1 MSAGSS
7 TVNSKAH
14 WTLETALA
22 DVPKPVTAPSSSP
35 LAFLHILEKLK
46 TTPREGWR
54 RHGVSHGESISDH
67 MYRMSIISMLCP
79 DPVVNRDHCVK
90 MAVVHDMAESLV
102 GDITPVD
109 GVAKSIFPTHPLYDY
124 EFNLCCASDEKHSRE
139 LQTMKYLTQTL
150 LTPSNPQIADE
161 IMSLWEEYEDGSTRE
176 AIFVKDVDKFE
187 LLCQAVEYEK
197 KCEGQKDLSEFLWV
211 ANGIKTDYV
220 KKWALDL
227 LEERDSF
234 WRDIEAKKE

>member
-1 MSAGSS
+1 MGSTDMPAGSS
-7 TVNSKAH
+7 TVNSKVH

-22 DVPKPVTAPSSSP
+22 NVPSPVTAPSSSP

-54 RHGVSHGESISDH
+54 KHGVSNGESISDH

-90 MAVVHDMAESLV
+90 MAIVHDMAESLV
-102 GDITPVD
+102 GDITPFD
-109 GVAKSIFPTHPLYDY
+109 GIDK
-124 EFNLCCASDEKHSRE
+124 NEKHSRE

-161 IMSLWEEYEDGSTRE
+161 ILSIWQEYENGSTPE

-187 LLCQAVEYEK
+187 LLCQTVEYEK

-211 ANGIKTDYV
+211 ANVIKTDYV
-220 KKWALDL
+220 KKWASDL
-227 LEERDSF
+227 LEERDAF
-234 WRDIEAKKE
+234 WRDVNEKKE